1 MSSIQEVKRDADNQR
16 LAERNTQL
24 EFAVETLQESIADVV
39 LKLDDIGWRPLGED
53 VDATEIP
60 LNTIKDVSQTTRGL
74 LSINPLIKRGLAF
87 RVSYIHGPGVEFTG
101 LDKNH
106 ALLTNPTN
114 DKFFFSAQAKEE
126 NENVLGTDGNLFLLL
141 TKSRARRGVGTI
153 TRVPMKQIT
162 GTVSDPDNPEDV
174 WFYKREWETIV
185 EDLSTGQERK
195 IPKIRYYPAT
205 DYDADF
211 RGRPSHIR
219 NHPVEWNSAILHGA
233 PNKQAG
239 WKWGTPDLMTVIF
252 WSKAYKEF
260 LENSASLVKAYSRFA
275 FKVQAP
281 NKNGATAAATKVAT
295 PPSRDVMTGEVNNVG
310 GTAVMGA
317 GMNLQTIGRTA
328 GSVDFS
334 AGLPLAGMVAAGLDI
349 PLTALT
355 NDGGSSNRSGAE
367 TLEAPTAKAMKARQ
381 EFWKALY
388 KKLFKWFGIEKVEP
402 IYGSMD
408 TPDVL
413 RQIQAVQAAASMFVL
428 SAEEVREL
436 VLVALEIQTDK
447 GMPDEK
453 ALGNL
458 LLEMNRQAEQ
468 AEKAAAQ
475 QAETEKMKLGAQKK
489 AQSADA
495 SYGDNSNR
503 KAVGAH
509 NYDKSDGAG
518 PKKK

>member
-1 MSSIQEVKRDADNQR
+1 MSSISEVKRDADNQR
-16 LAERNTQL
+16 LLEHTAQL
-24 EFAVETLQESIADVV
+24 ELTVETLQESIADVV
-39 LKLDDIGWRPLGED
+39 LKLDDVGWRPLGED

-60 LNTIKDVSQTTRGL
+60 LTTMKNVSQTTRGL
-74 LSINPLIKRGLAF
+74 LSINPLIKRGMGF
-87 RVSYIHGPGVEFTG
+87 RVSYIHGPGVKFTG
-101 LDKNH
+101 VQENH
-106 ALLTNPTN
+106 ALVTDPTN
-114 DKFFFSAQAKEE
+114 DKFFFGSQAKEE
-126 NENVLGTDGNLFLLL
+126 MEMALGTDGNLFLLL
-141 TKSRARRGVGTI
+141 QKGKGRRGVGKI

-162 GTVSDPDNPEDV
+162 GTVTDPDNGEDI

-195 IPKIRYYPAT
+195 IPKIAYYPAV
-205 DYDADF
+205 DYDASY
-211 RGRPSHIR
+211 RGKPARIR
-219 NHPVEWNSAILHGA
+219 NHPVIWDSAILHGA
-233 PNKQAG
+233 PNKQVG

-281 NKNGATAAATKVAT
+281 NKNGASAAATKVSQKPT
-295 PPSRDVMTGEVNNVG
+295 IDPYTGESNNVG

-367 TLEAPTAKAMKARQ
+367 TLEAPTAKAMAARQ
-381 EFWKALY
+381 EFWKVIY
-388 KKLFKWFGIEKVEP
+388 RKVFEFFGIKNVKP
-402 IYGSMD
+402 IYGTMD

-413 RQIQAVQAAASMFVL
+413 RQIQAVQTAASMFVL
-428 SAEEVREL
+428 SAEEVRDL
-436 VLVALEIQTDK
+436 VLIALEIQTDK
-447 GMPDEK
+447 KMPTEK
-453 ALGNL
+453 ELGNL

-468 AEKAAAQ
+468 AEKAAKAQ
-475 QAETEKMKLGAQKK
+475 ADTEKMKMNSAPKT
-489 AQSADA
+489 QSGNK

-509 NYDKSDGAG
+509 NYDKSDGKG
-518 PKKK
+518 PKK